1 MFFTNGR
8 ALMGLIACFMMI
20 MMINFLDSIVAV
32 RFEKNFGLKE
42 DVVGYIFA
50 CPFLIYAIGCP
61 FVTAISRRLH
71 RRITITIAF
80 ILGLCGVIMTGP
92 SLLLQIPE

>member
-1 MFFTNGR
+1 MFFKNTR
-8 ALMGLIACFMMI
+8 ALFGLLACFVMI

-32 RFEKNFGLKE
+32 RFEKNFGLSE
-42 DVVGYIFA
+42 DVVGYVFA

-61 FVTAISRRLH
+61 FVTAISNRLH

-80 ILGLCGVIMTGP
+80 VLGLGGIIMTGP
-92 SLLLQIPE
+92 SLLLQLPE